1 MTHSL
6 SNPNLQSLPG
16 MSCLPAS
23 PASILLLGGRAPAC
37 LEWARVLHNLGY
49 CVHVADSVSP
59 FLAQYSNKVS
69 HCHVLPAPAFT
80 FDDWQASLHSIVSM
94 HNIQLIIPTCEEVF
108 YLAKA
113 CTTSQALQKRAWT
126 ADINILM
133 QLHNK
138 YAFYELINQFN
149 QPICVPK
156 SHLLSAQSGNQVSAQ
171 QVLVFLTH
179 LYPELAQYYNDIS
192 DMSELVEESVNTSD
206 YYSNRANRTN
216 HTNRSNHAL
225 LNTPCDW
232 VLKPCLSRFATH
244 TLIRP
249 TLTETLAALFNQ
261 HKQQDCMA
269 FLQQLAS
276 DTKTSKTTK
285 TSKKTPCSSAIYS
298 PVSDIPLTNSW
309 LAQTYIQGAEF
320 ASYSIAQQGQLV
332 AHNCYQASCRAQAKK
347 QANEHANK
355 QVNEQA
361 NQPNHFSHASQQ
373 TGASLDFQCV
383 DVPPVAEFVTAL
395 VAKLGYTGQLGFDF
409 IKDAAGVYWVL
420 ECNPR
425 ATSGIHLLACDN
437 QFLAKLHKVA
447 SQSSE
452 AKRQFK
458 SSSNSNSN
466 PSKPKHSPNITPF
479 IQTRAL
485 HCSLKFAIVYELI
498 KKPKLYRTATHTLK
512 TSHDTIYHSE
522 DLRPMLGQFIASTHL
537 LWQAWRH
544 NKTVL
549 EMSTHDIQWDI
560 E

>member
-1 MTHSL
+1 MTLTMTAHFSSL
-6 SNPNLQSLPG
+6 AYLPV
-16 MSCLPAS
+16 P
-23 PASILLLGGRAPAC
+23 PASILVLGGRAPAC
-37 LEWARVLHNLGY
+37 LEWARVLHELGY

-69 HCHVLPAPAFT
+69 HCHVLPAPAFA
-80 FDDWQASLHSIVSM
+80 FDDWQASLHGIVST

-113 CTTSQALQKRAWT
+113 CTSQPLQQRAWT
-126 ADINILM
+126 ADINTLM

-156 SHLLSAQSGNQVSAQ
+156 SHLLSAQSGNQVSHQ

-179 LYPELAQYYNDIS
+179 LYPDLAKYYNDIS
-192 DMSELVEESVNTSD
+192 TISDMTNTVEANVDVND
-206 YYSNRANRTN
+206 YSSRANR
-216 HTNRSNHAL
+216 TNRSNHAL

-232 VLKPCLSRFATH
+232 VLKPCLSRFATR

-261 HKQQDCMA
+261 HKQQDCMV

-276 DTKTSKTTK
+276 DTKTQTTK
-285 TSKKTPCSSAIYS
+285 TSKKTPCSSAIYGS
-298 PVSDIPLTNSW
+298 VSDIPLTNSW
-309 LAQTYIQGAEF
+309 LAQTYIQGTEF

-332 AHNCYQASCRAQAKK
+332 AHNCYQASCRVQTKK
-347 QANEHANK
+347 QANKKA
-355 QVNEQA
+355 NEQA
-361 NQPNHFSHASQQ
+361 NHLNHFSQASQQ
-373 TGASLDFQCV
+373 TGASLDFECL
-383 DVPPVAEFVTAL
+383 DVPTVAQFVAAL
-395 VAKLGYTGQLGFDF
+395 VARLGYTGQLGFDF
-409 IKDAAGVYWVL
+409 IKDAAGIYWVL

-425 ATSGIHLLACDN
+425 ATSGIHLLASDN
-437 QFLAKLHKVA
+437 QFLAKWHKVA
-447 SQSSE
+447 SQCRD

-458 SSSNSNSN
+458 SSSNSN

-479 IQTRAL
+479 IQTDAL

-498 KKPKLYRTATHTLK
+498 KKPKLYRTATDTLK
-512 TSHDTIYHSE
+512 TSHDAIYNSD
-522 DLRPMLGQFIASTHL
+522 DLRPVLGQFIASTHL

-549 EMSTHDIQWDI
+549 EMSTHDIQWDT